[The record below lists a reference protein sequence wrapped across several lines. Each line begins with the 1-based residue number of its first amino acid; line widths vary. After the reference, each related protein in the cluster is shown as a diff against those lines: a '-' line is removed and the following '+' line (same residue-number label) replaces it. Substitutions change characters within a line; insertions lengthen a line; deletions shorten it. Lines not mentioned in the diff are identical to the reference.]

1 MGTSAAEKISQANK
15 EEKAKKVAHRN
26 SVRLPK
32 IELDFQKIR
41 SMPIRD
47 FDKEGERRKLQ
58 NALDDMSQDEREC
71 RSYILTNF
79 PEERAKLNDH
89 SLVAETV
96 QEIMRTKC

>member
-32 IELDFQKIR
+32 IELDFEKIR

-47 FDKEGERRKLQ
+47 FDKAGARRKLQ
-58 NALDDMSQDEREC
+58 NALDEMSQDEREC
-71 RSYILTNF
+71 RSYIMNNF

-89 SLVAETV
+89 HVVAERV
-96 QEIMRTKC
+96 KEIMSAEC